1 MAYVSFVAAVITLVL
16 NINNN
21 LNANNNNNNRLNV
34 NYGSSSNTATSIN
47 QNVGNDFN
55 IMLPPGKRKRKRAA
69 IKKRARMDLRRPDI
83 VRGPACFHKGSLYD
97 YFRDLP
103 TGSIAYM

>member
-1 MAYVSFVAAVITLVL
+1 MSYVSFVASVITLVL

-34 NYGSSSNTATSIN
+34 NYGSSSNTATSVN

-55 IMLPPGKRKRKRAA
+55 IMLPPGKKRNKR
-69 IKKRARMDLRRPDI
+69 RRRDVSRLPDM
-83 VRGPACFHKGSLYD
+83 VPAVVGECLPEGTLYD
-97 YFRDLP
+97 SLAQPFAF
-103 TGSIAYM
+103 GVGGG